1 MNPGSAGGA
10 IGAIGWRGGVIS
22 EEEARQFRAELRQ
35 RLAEAQELRQELS
48 RQGRDVSDLDGVIR
62 DLRALQST
70 GIWADPAALARLQS
84 QVVDGLKQ
92 YEYGLRRDILGAER
106 DRLFLSGSD
115 EVPEAYRRLVEEYY
129 RSLARDRQ

>member
-1 MNPGSAGGA
+1 MASRDSSRG
-10 IGAIGWRGGVIS
+10 GAIGWRGGVIS